1 MDSSDPR
8 IGAVRT
14 ANEQVALANQA
25 LEDAVQAARAGGATW
40 QVIGAAMGVTKQA
53 AAQRFSDSVYNARS
67 LSQIQVELEQI
78 TEALFAALAH
88 SDIEHVHSHMTYT
101 TARLLS
107 KRKILKTWQQV
118 LEVAGPFIEV
128 KKTVVEQAG
137 SGFTLTY
144 RLRHEH
150 GEPVGQL
157 SFNSARKVTGLVI
170 FNDDSAEL
178 SW

>member
-1 MDSSDPR
+1 MQSDDPH
-8 IGAVRT
+8 ITAVRT
-14 ANEQVALANQA
+14 AHEQVAQA
-25 LEDAVQAARAGGATW
+25 TRTLEDAVQAARAGGATW
-40 QVIGAAMGVTKQA
+40 QLIGSAIGVTKQA
-53 AAQRFSDSVYNARS
+53 AAQRFSETVYNARS

-88 SDIEHVHSHMTYT
+88 GDIEHVHSHMTYT

-118 LEVAGPFIEV
+118 LKACGPFIEV

-137 SGFTLTY
+137 SGFTVTY
-144 RLRHEH
+144 RLRHEN

-170 FNDDSAEL
+170 FNDDSTPL
-178 SW
+178 PW